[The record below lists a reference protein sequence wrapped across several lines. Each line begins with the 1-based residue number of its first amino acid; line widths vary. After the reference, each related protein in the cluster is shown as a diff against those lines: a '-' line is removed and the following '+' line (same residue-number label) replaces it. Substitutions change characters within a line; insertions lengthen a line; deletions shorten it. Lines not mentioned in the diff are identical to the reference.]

1 MLSKKLLCFAIIFMF
16 LLSIHG
22 LVQAECQNIENLP
35 AKSYI
40 LVEANTGKV
49 LAEKNSD
56 EKMPPA
62 SITKIMTM
70 LLLAEKLDLG
80 EVSLDD
86 LVTTSE
92 HANSMG
98 GSQVWLDVGEQMSI
112 EDLLKATAINSAND
126 AAVAISE
133 HIAGSE
139 EQFVELMNQKAGEL
153 GMTGSNFCN
162 ASGLDA
168 DGHLSTARDIAIM
181 GRELI
186 KYPLI
191 IKYTSKYMDDLR
203 NGKTEL
209 VNTNK
214 MVRFYEGCNGLKT
227 GTTDLAGSCL
237 CATATRNDMT
247 LIAVS
252 MGSETSKDRF
262 YSSRELLDYGFSG
275 WELLSPNL
283 NEMDAGSI
291 EVVNGKKDSVA
302 LRVDQAGP
310 MLIPKNSSKKVEKK
324 VEVESSV
331 EAPVQE
337 GRCCGQV
344 VYLLGD
350 EEISSYDIVADE
362 GVGKVDFVFL
372 LTSMINNFFN
382 GTTI

>member
-1 MLSKKLLCFAIIFMF
+1 
-16 LLSIHG
+16 
-22 LVQAECQNIENLP
+22 
-35 AKSYI
+35 
-40 LVEANTGKV
+40 
-49 LAEKNSD
+49 
-56 EKMPPA
+56 
-62 SITKIMTM
+62 
-70 LLLAEKLDLG
+70 
-80 EVSLDD
+80 
-86 LVTTSE
+86 
-92 HANSMG
+92 
-98 GSQVWLDVGEQMSI
+98 
-112 EDLLKATAINSAND
+112 
-126 AAVAISE
+126 
-133 HIAGSE
+133 
-139 EQFVELMNQKAGEL
+139 MNQKAAEL

-203 NGKTEL
+203 DGKTGL

-237 CATATRNDMT
+237 CATASRNDMT

-262 YSSRELLDYGFSG
+262 DSCRSLLDYGFSG

-283 NEMDAGSI
+283 DEMDAGSI

-302 LRVDQAGP
+302 LRVDGAGP

-337 GRCCGQV
+337 GMCCGRI
-344 VYLLGD
+344 VYLLGG
-350 EEISSYDIVADE
+350 EEISSYDIVADD

-382 GTTI
+382 GKAI

>member
-1 MLSKKLLCFAIIFMF
+1 MLSKKPLCFVVIFVF

-22 LVQAECQNIENLP
+22 LVQAEGQNIENLP

-49 LAEKNSD
+49 LAEKNAD

-80 EVSLDD
+80 EVSMDD
-86 LVTTSE
+86 MVTTSK

-126 AAVAISE
+126 AAVALSE

-139 EQFVELMNQKAGEL
+139 EQFVELMNQKAVEL

-186 KYPLI
+186 KHPLI

-237 CATATRNDMT
+237 CATATRKEMT

-252 MGSETSKDRF
+252 LGSETSKDRF
-262 YSSRELLDYGFSG
+262 DSCRSLLDYGFSG

-283 NEMDAGSI
+283 DEMEAGSI
-291 EVVNGKKDSVA
+291 EVVNGKKDSVE
-302 LRVDQAGP
+302 LRVDGAGP
-310 MLIPKNSSKKVEKK
+310 MLIPKSSSKKVEKK
-324 VEVESSV
+324 VELESSV

-337 GRCCGQV
+337 GRCCGRV

-350 EEISSYDIVADE
+350 EEISSYDIVTDD

-382 GTTI
+382 GTAI

>member
-1 MLSKKLLCFAIIFMF
+1 MLSKKPLCFVVIFVF

-22 LVQAECQNIENLP
+22 LVQAEGQNIENLP

-49 LAEKNSD
+49 LAEKNAD

-80 EVSLDD
+80 EVSMDD
-86 LVTTSE
+86 MVTTSK

-126 AAVAISE
+126 AAVALSE

-139 EQFVELMNQKAGEL
+139 EQFVELMNQKAVEL

-186 KYPLI
+186 KHPLI

-237 CATATRNDMT
+237 CATATRKEMT

-262 YSSRELLDYGFSG
+262 DSCRSLLDYGFSG

-283 NEMDAGSI
+283 DEMEAGSI
-291 EVVNGKKDSVA
+291 EVVNGKKDSVE
-302 LRVDQAGP
+302 LRVDGAGP
-310 MLIPKNSSKKVEKK
+310 MLIPKSSSKKVEKK
-324 VEVESSV
+324 VELESSV

-337 GRCCGQV
+337 GRCCGRV

-350 EEISSYDIVADE
+350 EEISSYDIVTDD

-382 GTTI
+382 GTAI

>member
-1 MLSKKLLCFAIIFMF
+1 MLSKKLLCFVVIFVF

-22 LVQAECQNIENLP
+22 LVQAEGQNVENLP

-49 LAEKNSD
+49 LAEKNAD

-70 LLLAEKLDLG
+70 LLLAEKLDSG
-80 EVSLDD
+80 EIALDD
-86 LVTTSE
+86 MVTTSK

-98 GSQVWLDVGEQMSI
+98 GSQVWLDVGEQMSV

-139 EQFVELMNQKAGEL
+139 EQFVELMNQKAAEL

-186 KYPLI
+186 KHPLI

-262 YSSRELLDYGFSG
+262 DSCRSLLDYGFSG

-283 NEMDAGSI
+283 DEMDAGSI

-302 LRVDQAGP
+302 LRVDGAGP
-310 MLIPKNSSKKVEKK
+310 MLVPKNSSKKVEKK
-324 VEVESSV
+324 VEIESSV

-337 GRCCGQV
+337 GKCCGRI
-344 VYLLGD
+344 VYLLGG
-350 EEISSYDIVADE
+350 EEISSYDIVADD

-382 GTTI
+382 GKAI

>member
-1 MLSKKLLCFAIIFMF
+1 MRSKKLWCFVITFMF
-16 LLSIHG
+16 LLLINGSA
-22 LVQAECQNIENLP
+22 QAECQNIENIH
-35 AKSYI
+35 AESYI

-49 LAEKNSD
+49 LAEKNAD

-62 SITKIMTM
+62 SMTKIMTM
-70 LLLAEKLDLG
+70 LLLAQKLDSG
-80 EVSLDD
+80 EISLND
-86 LVTTSE
+86 LVTTSD

-98 GSQVWLDVGEQMSI
+98 GSQIWLNVGEQMSI

-139 EQFVELMNQKAGEL
+139 EQFVELMNQKASEL
-153 GMTGSNFCN
+153 GMTGSCFCN

-181 GRELI
+181 SQELI

-191 IKYTSKYMDDLR
+191 IKYTSKYMDNLR

-214 MVRFYEGCNGLKT
+214 LVRFYDGCNGLKT
-227 GTTDLAGSCL
+227 GTTDLAKSCL

-262 YSSRELLDYGFSG
+262 DACRSLLDYGFSG
-275 WELLSPNL
+275 WELLKPNPDEIDL
-283 NEMDAGSI
+283 EAI
-291 EVVNGKKDSVA
+291 EVVNGKKDSVS
-302 LRVDQAGP
+302 LRVDQAEP
-310 MLIPKNSSKKVEKK
+310 ILIPKNSSKKVEKK
-324 VEVESSV
+324 IEMESSI

-337 GRCCGQV
+337 GKCCGRV
-344 VYLLGD
+344 VYLLGE
-350 EEISSYDIVADE
+350 EEIASYDIVADDD
-362 GVGKVDFVFL
+362 VGKVDFVFL
-372 LTSMINNFFN
+372 LTSMINIFFN
-382 GTTI
+382 GQIV

>member
-1 MLSKKLLCFAIIFMF
+1 MLSKKPLCFVVIFVF

-22 LVQAECQNIENLP
+22 LVQAEGQNIENLP

-49 LAEKNSD
+49 LAEKNAD

-80 EVSLDD
+80 EVSMDD
-86 LVTTSE
+86 MVTTSK

-139 EQFVELMNQKAGEL
+139 EQFVELMNQKAAEL

-186 KYPLI
+186 KHPLI

-237 CATATRNDMT
+237 CATATRKEMT

-262 YSSRELLDYGFSG
+262 DSCRSLLDYGFSG

-283 NEMDAGSI
+283 DEMEAGSI

-302 LRVDQAGP
+302 LRVDGAGP
-310 MLIPKNSSKKVEKK
+310 MLIPKSSSKKVEKK
-324 VEVESSV
+324 VELESSV

-337 GRCCGQV
+337 GRCCGRV

-350 EEISSYDIVADE
+350 EEISSYDIVTDD

-382 GTTI
+382 GTAI

>member
-1 MLSKKLLCFAIIFMF
+1 MLSKKMLCFAIIFVF

-22 LVQAECQNIENLP
+22 SVQAECQNIENLP

-49 LAEKNSD
+49 LAEKNAD

-139 EQFVELMNQKAGEL
+139 EQFVELMNQKAAEL

-214 MVRFYEGCNGLKT
+214 MVRFYEGGNGLKT

-262 YSSRELLDYGFSG
+262 DSCRSLLDYGFAG

-283 NEMDAGSI
+283 DEMDAGYI

-324 VEVESSV
+324 VELESSV

-337 GRCCGQV
+337 GRCCGRV

-382 GTTI
+382 GTTV

>member
-1 MLSKKLLCFAIIFMF
+1 MLSKKMLCFAIIFVF

-22 LVQAECQNIENLP
+22 SVQAECQNIENLP

-49 LAEKNSD
+49 LAEKNAD

-139 EQFVELMNQKAGEL
+139 EQFVELMNQKAAEL

-262 YSSRELLDYGFSG
+262 DSCRSLLDYGFAG

-283 NEMDAGSI
+283 DEMDAGYI

-324 VEVESSV
+324 VELESSV

-337 GRCCGQV
+337 GRCCGRV

-382 GTTI
+382 GTTV

>member
-1 MLSKKLLCFAIIFMF
+1 MLSKKLLCFVIIFVF

-22 LVQAECQNIENLP
+22 SVQAECQNIENLP

-49 LAEKNSD
+49 LAEKNAD
-56 EKMPPA
+56 EKVPPA

-70 LLLAEKLDLG
+70 LLLAEKLDSG
-80 EVSLDD
+80 EISLDD
-86 LVTTSE
+86 LVTTSK

-98 GSQVWLDVGEQMSI
+98 GSQVWLDVGEQMSV

-139 EQFVELMNQKAGEL
+139 EQFVELMNQKAAEL

-168 DGHLSTARDIAIM
+168 DGHLSTARDVAIM

-214 MVRFYEGCNGLKT
+214 MVRFYEG
-227 GTTDLAGSCL
+227 
-237 CATATRNDMT
+237 
-247 LIAVS
+247 
-252 MGSETSKDRF
+252 
-262 YSSRELLDYGFSG
+262 
-275 WELLSPNL
+275 
-283 NEMDAGSI
+283 
-291 EVVNGKKDSVA
+291 
-302 LRVDQAGP
+302 
-310 MLIPKNSSKKVEKK
+310 
-324 VEVESSV
+324 
-331 EAPVQE
+331 
-337 GRCCGQV
+337 
-344 VYLLGD
+344 
-350 EEISSYDIVADE
+350 
-362 GVGKVDFVFL
+362 
-372 LTSMINNFFN
+372 
-382 GTTI
+382 

>member
-1 MLSKKLLCFAIIFMF
+1 MRSKKLWCFVMIFVF

-22 LVQAECQNIENLP
+22 SIQAKCQNVENLP

-49 LAEKNSD
+49 LAEKNAD

-62 SITKIMTM
+62 SITKVMTM

-86 LVTTSE
+86 LVTTSK
-92 HANSMG
+92 HANSME

-139 EQFVELMNQKAGEL
+139 EQFVELMNQKAAEL
-153 GMTGSNFCN
+153 GMTGSCFCN

-191 IKYTSKYMDDLR
+191 IKYTSKYMDNLR

-214 MVRFYEGCNGLKT
+214 LVRFYDGCNGLKT

-262 YSSRELLDYGFSG
+262 ESCRSLLDYGFFG

-283 NEMDAGSI
+283 DEMDAGSI

-302 LRVDQAGP
+302 LRVDGNGS

-324 VEVESSV
+324 VELESSV

-337 GRCCGQV
+337 GRRCGRV
-344 VYLLGD
+344 VYLLDG
-350 EEISSYDIVADE
+350 EEISSYDIVADD
-362 GVGKVDFVFL
+362 GVGEVDFVFL
-372 LTSMINNFFN
+372 LASMITSFFN

>member
-1 MLSKKLLCFAIIFMF
+1 MLSKKLLCFVVIFVF

-22 LVQAECQNIENLP
+22 LVQAEGQNVENLP

-49 LAEKNSD
+49 LAEKNAD

-70 LLLAEKLDLG
+70 LLLAEKLDSG
-80 EVSLDD
+80 EIALDD
-86 LVTTSE
+86 MVTTSK

-98 GSQVWLDVGEQMSI
+98 GSQVWLDVGEQMSV

-139 EQFVELMNQKAGEL
+139 EQFVELMNQKAAEL

-186 KYPLI
+186 KHPLI

-262 YSSRELLDYGFSG
+262 DSCRSLLDYGFSG

-283 NEMDAGSI
+283 DEMDAGSI
-291 EVVNGKKDSVA
+291 EVVNGKKDSIK
-302 LRVDQAGP
+302 
-310 MLIPKNSSKKVEKK
+310 LI
-324 VEVESSV
+324 
-331 EAPVQE
+331 
-337 GRCCGQV
+337 
-344 VYLLGD
+344 
-350 EEISSYDIVADE
+350 IVTKIIIPIAT
-362 GVGKVDFVFL
+362 FL
-372 LTSMINNFFN
+372 
-382 GTTI
+382 